1 MKMIQWV
8 ANTVKP
14 DEWRKMIGMI
24 MCLWYFDDDGNED
37 CLKLLGKDFMKDNGA
52 DNGDDEID
60 GQTGISNQ
68 INHNKRGN

>member
-1 MKMIQWV
+1 MDLKNEKKKRKSIWNKKNYEVKGENDSMKMIQWI

-37 CLKLLGKDFMKDNGA
+37 CLKLLGQGFY
-52 DNGDDEID
+52 E
-60 GQTGISNQ
+60 
-68 INHNKRGN
+68 R

>member
-1 MKMIQWV
+1 
-8 ANTVKP
+8 
-14 DEWRKMIGMI
+14 
-24 MCLWYFDDDGNED
+24 
-37 CLKLLGKDFMKDNGA
+37 MKDNGA